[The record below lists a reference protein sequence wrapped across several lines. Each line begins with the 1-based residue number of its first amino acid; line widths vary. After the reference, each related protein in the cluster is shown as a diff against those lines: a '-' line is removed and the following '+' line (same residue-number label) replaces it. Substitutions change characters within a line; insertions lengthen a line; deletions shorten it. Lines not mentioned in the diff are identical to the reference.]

1 MAPVLNRVS
10 IEFPLRAWQPGAA
23 AVFAGGR
30 RRHATPKETL
40 MCNSRLLTSSIIAIT
55 VAGSAACAQPQ
66 EAIDRIVEDLAA
78 QGFVRIE
85 IDIERDGTLDVDAY
99 GGGREG
105 DFNYDSAGNLL
116 SFEIEEDDDY
126 GPGYTGSD
134 PDDDYEDDDYEDDDY
149 EDDDDDYDYEDDDDH
164 DDDDYGDDDDDDDD
178 DDEDDEDD

>member
-40 MCNSRLLTSSIIAIT
+40 MCNSRLLTSSIIAIA
-55 VAGSAACAQPQ
+55 VAGSAAYAQPQ

-85 IDIERDGTLDVDAY
+85 IDIERDGSLDVDAY

-134 PDDDYEDDDYEDDDY
+134 PDDDDDE
-149 EDDDDDYDYEDDDDH
+149 DDDDYD
-164 DDDDYGDDDDDDDD
+164 DDDDYGDDDDEDDEDDDDDD
-178 DDEDDEDD
+178 DDEDD